1 MTRHALP
8 FFLFVLAI
16 SGGVGASAARAQDGL
31 SGSWKLASSNAEAAE
46 RRAAIEAATQ
56 ELPYFTRSRGRERLE
71 ERTTPLAKV
80 RISVVGDRVDLTGS
94 GPTISLT
101 VGGPSVPVEAEG
113 RRGSA
118 RATRQEGNLVIT
130 LQGENGVRTTIYR
143 LSEDGQRLVLDVDL
157 AAKAISTPVRY
168 RVTYERS

>member
-8 FFLFVLAI
+8 FFLFVLVI
-16 SGGVGASAARAQDGL
+16 VGGVWASAARAQDGL
-31 SGSWKLASSNAEAAE
+31 SGDWKLAGSSAEAAE
-46 RRAAIEAATQ
+46 RHAAIKAATQ
-56 ELPYFTRSRGRERLE
+56 ELPYFMRSRGRERLE
-71 ERTTPLAKV
+71 ERTTPLPKL
-80 RISVVGDRVDLTGS
+80 RISVEGDRVDLTGS

-118 RATRQEGNLVIT
+118 RATRQKGNLVIT
-130 LQGENGVRTTIYR
+130 LQGDNGVRTTIYR

-168 RVTYERS
+168 RVSYERS